1 MQSVTFSFDVNLECL
16 RTVLGFEAVQVLV
29 QSPKTLK
36 PREALLHG
44 VLKAICTFVQNA
56 VLVAGT
62 WVSYIYYISY
72 IEKFTLFS
80 TSYKL

>member
-62 WVSYIYYISY
+62 G
-72 IEKFTLFS
+72 IEPVRRITGGGF
-80 TSYKL
+80 